1 LTEVTAFCYLLTQQ
15 QRTPGRYEVN
25 FKRTAGLAAL
35 LLTTITTVAVAH
47 HSVQAEFDLDKP
59 VSKTGKV
66 TKVEWINPHSYL
78 YIDVIDEKGTL
89 KHWSF
94 EMAGPGALRRAGLSR
109 TDRGGLKAG
118 DTITV
123 NGILA
128 KDGSDF
134 GLIKN
139 VKLPDG
145 RVFTIWTDDPN
156 DAK

>member
-1 LTEVTAFCYLLTQQ
+1 MNL
-15 QRTPGRYEVN
+15 R
-25 FKRTAGLAAL
+25 LAASL
-35 LLTTITTVAVAH
+35 AILIFDVSVVPVAAH
-47 HSVQAEFDLDKP
+47 HSVQAEFDLQKP
-59 VSKTGKV
+59 ITVTGKV

-78 YIDVIDEKGTL
+78 YMDVNDDKGNV
-89 KHWSF
+89 KRWSF

-109 TDRGGLKAG
+109 SDRGGLKAG

-123 NGILA
+123 NGVLA

-134 GLIKN
+134 GLVKT

-156 DAK
+156 AR